1 MSQDTRTR
9 PADPSARTPLDGLD
23 GPGGGPSVSGADV
36 LNRLW
41 RFFISMRTGLWLI
54 LALGL
59 PSLAGTLLVQVPAGM
74 ASDAATHASW
84 IASIHSKYGGWT
96 PVFYRLRTFP
106 PFSPIFFKS
115 I

>member
-1 MSQDTRTR
+1 MSQGTRTR
-9 PADPSARTPLDGLD
+9 PAEPSACTPLDGLD

-54 LALGL
+54 LALGVL
-59 PSLAGTLLVQVPAGM
+59 MQVPAGM
-74 ASDAATHASW
+74 GSDAATHTSR

-96 PVFYRLRTFP
+96 PVLELH
-106 PFSPIFFKS
+106 SFFGDPLS
-115 I
+115 GGFHGYAT

>member
-9 PADPSARTPLDGLD
+9 PPEPGARELRDSLD
-23 GPGGGPSVSGADV
+23 GPDGGPSVSGADV

-59 PSLAGTLLVQVPAGM
+59 LSLAGTLLVQAPPEL
-74 ASDAATHASW
+74 AADPQSYTAW
-84 IASIHSKYGGWT
+84 LASIHSKYGGWT
-96 PVFYRLRTFP
+96 PILDR
-106 PFSPIFFKS
+106 
-115 I
+115 